1 MKPAEARRLASERTM
16 SDLQEAAEALSDEKD
31 PFFEVHGEDHGERLT
46 HVLLAQRIR
55 ERMDEHGEDLKD
67 AFRHV
72 MAGVRGVLTNE

>member
-1 MKPAEARRLASERTM
+1 MKPSEARRLAAERTAA
-16 SDLQEAAEALSDEKD
+16 DLQEAAEALAEEKD

-46 HVLLAQRIR
+46 HVLLALRIR
-55 ERMDEHGEDLKD
+55 ERMDAHGEELKD